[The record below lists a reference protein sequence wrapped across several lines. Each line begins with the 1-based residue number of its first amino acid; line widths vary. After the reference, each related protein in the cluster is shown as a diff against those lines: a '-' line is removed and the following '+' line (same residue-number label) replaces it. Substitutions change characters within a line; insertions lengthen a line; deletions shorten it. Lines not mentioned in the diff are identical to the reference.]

1 MKVIKLFFLFFFL
14 NLDINAQTD
23 SDTLT
28 ALKIINKSID
38 AMGGEAYLKSI
49 KTLYTD
55 IKTEMEGRQV
65 HWIVKEMLPNKGSF
79 QITYKDRIVYETW
92 FDGKKGFEIE
102 NGNKKRADKEEFKD
116 KFYKKNIFNELDY
129 LDSNLWKLSYL
140 GMEIINKDSCY
151 KIQATLASGLV
162 MMLYFDKDNFHMVRS
177 DKLLNSEKNRF
188 KTILYSNFKTFDRL
202 VYYTE
207 MKFGE
212 DGEYQTGTIE
222 NLLINQLVDEKDF
235 K

>member
-1 MKVIKLFFLFFFL
+1 
-14 NLDINAQTD
+14 
-23 SDTLT
+23 
-28 ALKIINKSID
+28 
-38 AMGGEAYLKSI
+38 
-49 KTLYTD
+49 
-55 IKTEMEGRQV
+55 MEGRQV

-129 LDSNLWKLSYL
+129 LDSNLWKLNYL

-177 DKLLNSEKNRF
+177 DKLLNCEKNRF

-222 NLLINQLVDEKDF
+222 NLLINQFVDEKDF